1 MKKLQ
6 SIKSLEKLSL
16 AEMAD
21 VKGGGTFSFS
31 VSALGVTLSASS
43 TNSSLTASL
52 TTSNGTYNV
61 TLDDKRRERP
71 GGGITT
77 L

>member
-21 VKGGGTFSFS
+21 VKGGGSFN
-31 VSALGVTLSASS
+31 VSALGATLSVSTTDSS
-43 TNSSLTASL
+43 ISASL
-52 TTSNGTYNV
+52 TTKVGTFSV
-61 TLDDKRRERP
+61 TLDDKRRDRP